1 MKLVAVLLAVFL
13 NGVQPQGLEA
23 PVADV
28 IEAVD
33 VRGNRR
39 IPSETIRYN
48 LQSRPGQP
56 IELGV
61 IQRDIRALYALGYFQ
76 DIRVD
81 EEDGE
86 NGKILIFEV
95 VEKPIIRAV
104 DYEGNDSVTLS
115 SILERNR
122 DAGVGLTVEIPYDE
136 TRIQRAKA
144 VLLSLL
150 AEQGRQNATV
160 EVETYE
166 IPPNAIGVAFV
177 IDEGPKIKIEE
188 IEILGNVAFSDGE
201 IKGAMELLKE
211 AGPIASFRSQDVYH
225 PLKMDDDITRIQML
239 LRENGYVRA
248 IVLEPE
254 VEIRPHKISRTLP
267 FIKPSFPWGIPL
279 PFWKKD
285 VDRFFIKIRVEE
297 NDQYR
302 LRDINVTGNE
312 QFTEEQLLSF
322 LRLNSGEVFNE
333 TRLREGFEDLGKLYG
348 NFGYVNFT
356 PVPNYEF
363 DDEARIV
370 DLTINVDEDRQFF
383 VNRINFRGNTS
394 TRDKVIRREVMLEE
408 GKVFSSQ
415 LWDMSLLRLNQLG
428 YFEEIT
434 ADAADIQPNPA
445 EAEVDITLNVEERGG
460 NTIGFSG
467 GVSGIGGSFLGIDY
481 STNNFLGFGETL
493 SVTAQGGT
501 RQTNFSFSFTEP
513 YLMDRPISAGFTIFK
528 SEYRFDQARD
538 IFGLNPD
545 DLPIG
550 LGFENRLNYEQSR
563 QGFNVFTSYPLRV
576 FHRLGLTFQ
585 FDNSSS
591 DAINPATSAFFDN
604 VRQSER
610 GSFVQTGGSF
620 SDFKTR
626 SVISTYRYN
635 TVSNPNRPQSG
646 QSISLSFNFTGSFL
660 GGNTNYIQPFFEY
673 QFYKPMN
680 NFRNTLAFRL
690 QVGHIKGFSG
700 TGTPFYQRYFMGGDF
715 DVRGFEFRSISP
727 MAFVTRESVDDFTGQ
742 PIVIDDIAYVGGDTT
757 AVANIEYRI
766 PIAGQV
772 LTLAPFLD
780 IGNSWAINRSQ
791 LQREVVQPDGSI
803 RIDGVQFIPG
813 TNAGLRASTGA
824 ELQVLMPVINAPF
837 RLIYFYNALRLDRTI
852 VTPNSG
858 QQFFFREQEKGF
870 KFTVGKTF

>member
-23 PVADV
+23 PVPDV

-279 PFWKKD
+279 PFWKKE

-322 LRLNSGEVFNE
+322 LRLNSDEVFNE

-434 ADAADIQPNPA
+434 ADAADIQPNPT

-493 SVTAQGGT
+493 AVTAQGGT

-680 NFRNTLAFRL
+680 NFRNTLAIRL

>member
-1 MKLVAVLLAVFL
+1 MKLVAVFLAVFL
-13 NGVQPQGLEA
+13 NGVQPQDLEV
-23 PVADV
+23 PVPDV
-28 IEAVD
+28 IEAVE

-48 LQSRPGQP
+48 LQTRPGELVQ
-56 IELGV
+56 LGV
-61 IQRDIRALYALGYFQ
+61 IQRDIRVLYGLGYFQ

-86 NGKILIFEV
+86 NGKIVIFEV
-95 VEKPIIRAV
+95 AEKPIIRAI

-115 SILERNR
+115 SILERLR
-122 DAGVGLTVEIPYDE
+122 DAGVGLSVEIPYDE

-225 PLKMDDDITRIQML
+225 PLKMNDDITRIQML
-239 LRENGYVRA
+239 FRENGYVRA
-248 IVLEPE
+248 IVLDPE

-279 PFWKKD
+279 PFWKKE

-356 PVPNYEF
+356 PVPNYDF

-408 GKVFSSQ
+408 GKIFSSQ

-434 ADAADIQPNPA
+434 ADAADIRPNPT

-493 SVTAQGGT
+493 AVTAQGGT

-545 DLPIG
+545 DLPTG

-626 SVISTYRYN
+626 SIISTYRYN

-646 QSISLSFNFTGSFL
+646 QSVSLSFNFTGSFL

-690 QVGHIKGFSG
+690 QVGHIRGFSG

-780 IGNSWAINRSQ
+780 IGNSWAINTSQ

-803 RIDGVQFIPG
+803 RIDDVQFIPG
-813 TNAGLRASTGA
+813 TNSGLRVSTGA

-852 VTPNSG
+852 TTPNSG
-858 QQFFFREQEKGF
+858 QQFFLREQEKGF

>member
-1 MKLVAVLLAVFL
+1 MKLVAVFLAVLL
-13 NGVQPQGLEA
+13 NGVQPQVLQPSD
-23 PVADV
+23 PVI
-28 IEAVD
+28 IEAIE

-39 IPSETIRYN
+39 IPSDTIRYN
-48 LQSRPGQP
+48 LQTRPGEP
-56 IELGV
+56 LALGV
-61 IQRDIRALYALGYFQ
+61 IQRDIRTLYGLGYFQ
-76 DIRVD
+76 DIRVE

-86 NGKILIFEV
+86 NGKIVIFDV

-122 DAGVGLTVEIPYDE
+122 DEGVGLTVEIPYDE
-136 TRIQRAKA
+136 TRVQRAKA

-160 EVETYE
+160 EIETYE

-177 IDEGPKIKIEE
+177 IDEGPKIKIAQ
-188 IEILGNVAFSDGE
+188 IEIIGNVAFSDGE

-211 AGPIASFRSQDVYH
+211 AGPISSFRSQDVYH
-225 PLKMDDDITRIQML
+225 PLKMNDDITRIQML

-248 IVLEPE
+248 VVLDPE
-254 VEIRPHKISRTLP
+254 VEIRPTKISRTLP

-285 VDRFFIKIRVEE
+285 VDRFFITIRVEE

-302 LRDINVTGNE
+302 LGDINVTGHE
-312 QFTEEQLLSF
+312 QFTEEQLTSF
-322 LRLNSGEVFNE
+322 LSLNTGEVFNE
-333 TRLREGFEDLGKLYG
+333 TRLREGFEDLSRLYG

-356 PVPNYEF
+356 PVPNYAF
-363 DDEARIV
+363 DDEDRTV

-408 GKVFSSQ
+408 GKIFSSQ

-434 ADAADIQPNPA
+434 EDAADIRPNPV

-493 SVTAQGGT
+493 AVTAQGGT

-513 YLMDRPISAGFTIFK
+513 YLMDRPISAGFSVFK

-538 IFGLNPD
+538 IFGLDVN
-545 DLPIG
+545 DLPTG
-550 LGFENRLNYEQSR
+550 FGFENRLNYEQSR
-563 QGFNVFTSYPLRV
+563 KGFNVFTSYPLRV

-591 DAINPATSAFFDN
+591 DAVNPATAAFFNN

-610 GSFVQTGGSF
+610 ESFVRTGGSF

-626 SVISTYRYN
+626 SLISTYRYN

-646 QSISLSFNFTGSFL
+646 QSVSLSFNFTGSFL
-660 GGNTNYIQPFFEY
+660 GGNVNYIQPFFEY

-680 NFRNTLAFRL
+680 GFRNTLAFRFQL
-690 QVGHIKGFSG
+690 GHLRGFSG
-700 TGTPFYQRYFMGGDF
+700 TGTPFYQRFFMGGDF

-742 PIVIDDIAYVGGDTT
+742 PLVIDDIAYVGGDTS
-757 AVANIEYRI
+757 AVANVEYRI
-766 PIAGQV
+766 PLAGQV

-791 LQREVVQPDGSI
+791 LQREVVQPDGST
-803 RIDGVQFIPG
+803 RVDGVNFIPG
-813 TNAGLRASTGA
+813 TNVGLRASTGA

-852 VTPNSG
+852 TTPNSG
-858 QQFFFREQEKGF
+858 QQFFLREQEKGF

>member
-1 MKLVAVLLAVFL
+1 MKLVAVFLAVFL
-13 NGVQPQGLEA
+13 NSVQAQVLQTPDTDL
-23 PVADV
+23 
-28 IEAVD
+28 IEAVE

-48 LQSRPGQP
+48 LQTRPGEP
-56 IELGV
+56 IRLGV
-61 IQRDIRALYALGYFQ
+61 VQRDIRALYALGYFE
-76 DIRVD
+76 DIRVE

-86 NGKILIFEV
+86 GGKIVIFEV
-95 VEKPIIRAV
+95 AEKPIIRAI

-115 SILERNR
+115 SILERLR
-122 DAGVGLTVEIPYDE
+122 DTGVGLSVEIPYDE

-160 EVETYE
+160 EVETYD

-177 IDEGPKIKIEE
+177 IDEGPKIKIQQ
-188 IEILGNVAFSDGE
+188 IEIIGNENFSDGQ

-225 PLKMDDDITRIQML
+225 PLKMNDDITRIQML

-248 IVLEPE
+248 LVLDPE
-254 VEIRPHKISRTLP
+254 VEIRPQKISRTLP

-279 PFWKKD
+279 PFWKKE
-285 VDRFFIKIRVEE
+285 VDRFFLTIQVEE

-302 LRDINVTGNE
+302 LGEIDITGNE
-312 QFTEEQLLSF
+312 QFTEEQLTSF
-322 LRLNSGEVFNE
+322 LGLSTGEVFNE
-333 TRLREGFEDLGKLYG
+333 TRLREGFEDLSKLYG

-363 DDEARIV
+363 DDENKTV

-383 VNRINFRGNTS
+383 VKRINFRGNTS

-408 GKVFSSQ
+408 GKIFSSQ

-434 ADAADIQPNPA
+434 ADAADIQPSPT
-445 EAEVDITLNVEERGG
+445 EAEVDITLSVEERGG

-501 RQTNFSFSFTEP
+501 RQTNYAFSFTEP
-513 YLMDRPISAGFTIFK
+513 YLMDRPISAGFSVFK

-538 IFGLNPD
+538 IFGLDVNN
-545 DLPIG
+545 LPIG
-550 LGFENRLNYEQSR
+550 FGFEDRLNYQQSR
-563 QGFNVFTSYPLRV
+563 KGFNLFTSYPLRV
-576 FHRLGLTFQ
+576 FHRLGVTFQ

-610 GSFVQTGGSF
+610 ESFVRTAAV
-620 SDFKTR
+620 
-626 SVISTYRYN
+626 SVTSRH
-635 TVSNPNRPQSG
+635 V
-646 QSISLSFNFTGSFL
+646 LSSRRTAIAPYP
-660 GGNTNYIQPFFEY
+660 TPT
-673 QFYKPMN
+673 
-680 NFRNTLAFRL
+680 FRGEA
-690 QVGHIKGFSG
+690 
-700 TGTPFYQRYFMGGDF
+700 
-715 DVRGFEFRSISP
+715 
-727 MAFVTRESVDDFTGQ
+727 
-742 PIVIDDIAYVGGDTT
+742 
-757 AVANIEYRI
+757 
-766 PIAGQV
+766 
-772 LTLAPFLD
+772 
-780 IGNSWAINRSQ
+780 
-791 LQREVVQPDGSI
+791 
-803 RIDGVQFIPG
+803 
-813 TNAGLRASTGA
+813 RAS
-824 ELQVLMPVINAPF
+824 V
-837 RLIYFYNALRLDRTI
+837 
-852 VTPNSG
+852 
-858 QQFFFREQEKGF
+858 
-870 KFTVGKTF
+870 

>member
-1 MKLVAVLLAVFL
+1 MKLVAVFLAVLL
-13 NGVQPQGLEA
+13 NGVEPQVLQT
-23 PVADV
+23 PDPDV
-28 IEAVD
+28 IEAIEVT
-33 VRGNRR
+33 GNRR
-39 IPSETIRYN
+39 IPSETILYN
-48 LQSRPGQP
+48 LQTRPGEP
-56 IELGV
+56 LVLGV
-61 IQRDIRALYALGYFQ
+61 LQRDIRTLYGLGYFQ

-86 NGKILIFEV
+86 NGKILIFDV
-95 VEKPIIRAV
+95 VEKPIIRAF

-115 SILERNR
+115 TILERNR

-136 TRIQRAKA
+136 TRVQLAKT
-144 VLLSLL
+144 VLLGLL

-160 EVETYE
+160 EIETYD

-188 IEILGNVAFSDGE
+188 IEIIGNEAFSDGQ
-201 IKGAMELLKE
+201 IKGVMELIKE
-211 AGPIASFRSQDVYH
+211 AGPISSFRSQDVYH
-225 PLKMDDDITRIQML
+225 ELKMNDDITRIQML

-248 IVLEPE
+248 VVLEPE
-254 VEIRPHKISRTLP
+254 VEIRSTKISRTLP

-285 VDRFFIKIRVEE
+285 VDRFFIKIQVEE

-302 LRDINVTGNE
+302 LGDINVTGNE
-312 QFTEEQLLSF
+312 QFTEEQLISF
-322 LRLNSGEVFNE
+322 LRLNTGEVFNE
-333 TRLREGFEDLGKLYG
+333 TRLREGFEDLSRLYG
-348 NFGYVNFT
+348 NFGFVNFT
-356 PVPNYEF
+356 PVPTYDF
-363 DDEARIV
+363 DDESRTV

-408 GKVFSSQ
+408 GKIFSSQ

-428 YFEEIT
+428 YFEQIT
-434 ADAADIQPNPA
+434 PDAADIQPNPV

-467 GVSGIGGSFLGIDY
+467 GVSAIGGTFLGIDY

-493 SVTAQGGT
+493 AVTAQGGT
-501 RQTNFSFSFTEP
+501 RQSNYSFSFTEP
-513 YLMDRPISAGFTIFK
+513 YLMDRPISSGFSIFK

-538 IFGLNPD
+538 VFGLDVSN
-545 DLPIG
+545 LPTG
-550 LGFENRLNYEQSR
+550 YGFENRLNYEQSR
-563 QGFNVFTSYPLRV
+563 KGFNVFTSYPLRV
-576 FHRLGLTFQ
+576 FQRLGLTFQ

-591 DAINPATSAFFDN
+591 DAVNPATSAFFDN

-626 SVISTYRYN
+626 SLISTYSYN
-635 TVSNPNRPQSG
+635 RVDNPNRPSTG
-646 QSISLSFNFTGSFL
+646 QSINLSFNFTGSFL
-660 GGNTNYIQPFFEY
+660 GGNVNYIQPFFEY
-673 QFYKPMN
+673 QFYRPMN
-680 NFRNTLAFRL
+680 NFRNTLAFRF
-690 QVGHIKGFSG
+690 QAGHLRGFSG
-700 TGTPFYQRYFMGGDF
+700 TGSPFYQRYFMGGDF

-757 AVANIEYRI
+757 AVANLEYRI
-766 PIAGQV
+766 PIAGEV

-780 IGNSWAINRSQ
+780 IGNSWAVNRSQ

-803 RIDGVQFIPG
+803 RVDPVEFIPG
-813 TNAGLRASTGA
+813 TNVGLRASTGV

-837 RLIYFYNALRLDRTI
+837 RLIYFYNALRLDRTLKL
-852 VTPNSG
+852 PASG
-858 QQFFFREQEKGF
+858 QDIILREQEKGF

>member
-1 MKLVAVLLAVFL
+1 MKLVAVFLALYL
-13 NGVQPQGLEA
+13 NGAQPQVLPP
-23 PVADV
+23 PVPDL
-28 IEAVD
+28 IEAID
-33 VRGNRR
+33 VRGARR

-48 LQSRPGQP
+48 LQSRPGEP
-56 IELGV
+56 MDLTT

-76 DIRVD
+76 DIRVV

-86 NGKILIFEV
+86 TGKIVIFEV
-95 VEKPIIRAV
+95 VEKPIIRAI

-115 SILERNR
+115 TILERNR

-160 EVETYE
+160 EIETYD

-177 IDEGPKIKIEE
+177 VDEGPKIKIQQ
-188 IEILGNVAFSDGE
+188 INIVGNEAFSDGE
-201 IKGAMELLKE
+201 LKSAMQLLKE
-211 AGPIASFRSQDVYH
+211 AGPISSFRSQDVYH
-225 PLKMDDDITRIQML
+225 PLKMNDDITRIQML

-248 IVLEPE
+248 VVLDPE
-254 VEIRPHKISRTLP
+254 VEIRPQKISRTLP

-279 PFWKKD
+279 PFWKKE
-285 VDRFFIKIRVEE
+285 VDRFFLTIRVEE

-302 LRDINVTGNE
+302 LGDINVTGNE
-312 QFTEEQLLSF
+312 QFTEEQLTSF
-322 LRLNSGEVFNE
+322 LGLRTDEVFNE
-333 TRLREGFEDLGKLYG
+333 TRLREGFEDLSKLYG

-356 PVPNYEF
+356 PVPSYDF
-363 DDEARIV
+363 DDENKTV

-408 GKVFSSQ
+408 GKIFSSQ
-415 LWDMSLLRLNQLG
+415 LWDLSLLRLNQLG

-445 EAEVDITLNVEERGG
+445 EAEVDITLSVAERGG

-493 SVTAQGGT
+493 SLTAQGGT
-501 RQTNFSFSFTEP
+501 RQTNYSFSFTEP
-513 YLMDRPISAGFTIFK
+513 YLMDHPISAGFSVFR

-538 IFGLNPD
+538 IFGLDVNA
-545 DLPIG
+545 LPTG
-550 LGFENRLNYEQSR
+550 LGFEDRLNYEQSR
-563 QGFNVFTSYPLRV
+563 KGFNVFTSYPLRV
-576 FHRLGLTFQ
+576 FQRLGLTFQ

-591 DAINPATSAFFDN
+591 NAVNPATAAFFVN

-610 GSFVQTGGSF
+610 GNFVQTGGSF

-626 SVISTYRYN
+626 SLISTYSYN

-646 QSISLSFNFTGSFL
+646 QSVSLSFNFTGSVL
-660 GGNTNYIQPFFEY
+660 GGNVNYVQPFFEY
-673 QFYKPMN
+673 QFYRPMN
-680 NFRNTLAFRL
+680 NFRNTLAVRL
-690 QVGHIKGFSG
+690 QFGHLRGFSG
-700 TGTPFYQRYFMGGDF
+700 TGSPFYQRYFMGGDF

-727 MAFVTRESVDDFTGQ
+727 MAFVTRESVDEFTDQ

-803 RIDGVQFIPG
+803 RIDGVNFIPG
-813 TNAGLRASTGA
+813 TNSGLRASTGM

-837 RLIYFYNALRLDRTI
+837 RLIYFYNALRLDRAI
-852 VTPNSG
+852 STPTSG
-858 QQFFFREQEKGF
+858 QQFLLREKEKGF

>member
-23 PVADV
+23 PVPDV

-279 PFWKKD
+279 PFWKKE

-322 LRLNSGEVFNE
+322 LRLNSDEVFNE

-428 YFEEIT
+428 YFAEIT
-434 ADAADIQPNPA
+434 ADAADIQPNPT

-493 SVTAQGGT
+493 AVTAQGGT

-680 NFRNTLAFRL
+680 NFRNTLAIRL

>member
-1 MKLVAVLLAVFL
+1 MKLVAVFLAVFL
-13 NGVQPQGLEA
+13 NGVQPQDLEV
-23 PVADV
+23 PVPDV
-28 IEAVD
+28 IEAVE

-48 LQSRPGQP
+48 LQTRPGELVQ
-56 IELGV
+56 LGV
-61 IQRDIRALYALGYFQ
+61 IQRDIRVLYGLGYFQ

-86 NGKILIFEV
+86 NGKIVIFEV
-95 VEKPIIRAV
+95 AEKPIIRAI

-115 SILERNR
+115 SILERLR
-122 DAGVGLTVEIPYDE
+122 DAGVGLSVEIPYDE

-225 PLKMDDDITRIQML
+225 PLKMNDDITRIQML
-239 LRENGYVRA
+239 FRENGYVRA
-248 IVLEPE
+248 IVLDPE

-279 PFWKKD
+279 PFWKKE

-356 PVPNYEF
+356 PVPNYDF

-408 GKVFSSQ
+408 GKIFSSQ

-434 ADAADIQPNPA
+434 ADAADIRPNPT

-493 SVTAQGGT
+493 AVTAQGGT

-545 DLPIG
+545 DLPTG

-626 SVISTYRYN
+626 SIISTYRYN

-646 QSISLSFNFTGSFL
+646 QSVSLSFNFTGSFL
-660 GGNTNYIQPFFEY
+660 GGNTNYIQSFFEY

-690 QVGHIKGFSG
+690 QVGHIRGFSG

-780 IGNSWAINRSQ
+780 IGNSWAINTSQ

-803 RIDGVQFIPG
+803 RIDDVQFIPG
-813 TNAGLRASTGA
+813 TNSGLRVSTGA

-852 VTPNSG
+852 TTPNSG
-858 QQFFFREQEKGF
+858 QQFFLREQEKGF

>member
-1 MKLVAVLLAVFL
+1 MKLVAVLLAFFL
-13 NGVQPQGLEA
+13 NGVQPQTLQT
-23 PVADV
+23 PDPDL
-28 IEAVD
+28 IEAIE

-48 LQSRPGQP
+48 LQTRPGEP
-56 IELGV
+56 IDPGV
-61 IQRDIRALYALGYFQ
+61 VQRDIRALYALGYFE

-86 NGKILIFEV
+86 NGKIVIFEV
-95 VEKPIIRAV
+95 AEKPIIRAI

-115 SILERNR
+115 AILERFR
-122 DAGVGLTVEIPYDE
+122 DVGVGLSVEIPYDD

-160 EVETYE
+160 DIETYD

-177 IDEGPKIKIEE
+177 IDEGPKIKIAE
-188 IEILGNVAFSDGE
+188 INIIGNEAFSDGQVR
-201 IKGAMELLKE
+201 GAMELLKE
-211 AGPIASFRSQDVYH
+211 AGPIASFKGQDVYH
-225 PLKMDDDITRIQML
+225 ELKMNDDITRIQMM

-248 IVLEPE
+248 VVLQPE
-254 VEIRPHKISRTLP
+254 VEIRPTKISRTLP

-279 PFWKKD
+279 PFWKKE
-285 VDRFFIKIRVEE
+285 VDRFYLTVRLEE
-297 NDQYR
+297 NEQYR
-302 LRDINVTGNE
+302 LGDIRVTGNE
-312 QFTEEQLLSF
+312 QFTEEQLTSF
-322 LRLNSGEVFNE
+322 LQLNTDEVFNE

-356 PVPNYEF
+356 PVPAYDF
-363 DDEARIV
+363 DDENRTV

-408 GKVFSSQ
+408 GKIFSSQ

-434 ADAADIQPNPA
+434 ADAADIRPNPV

-501 RQTNFSFSFTEP
+501 RQTNYSFSFTEP
-513 YLMDRPISAGFTIFK
+513 YLMDRPISAGFSIFR
-528 SEYRFDQARD
+528 SDYRFDQARD
-538 IFGLNPD
+538 VFGLDVNN
-545 DLPIG
+545 LPTG
-550 LGFENRLNYEQSR
+550 LGFENRLNYEQKR
-563 QGFNVFTSYPLRV
+563 KGFNVFTSYPLRV

-591 DAINPATSAFFDN
+591 DAVNPATSAFFNN

-610 GSFVQTGGSF
+610 SSFVQTGGSF

-635 TVSNPNRPQSG
+635 TVSNPNRPQTG
-646 QSISLSFNFTGSFL
+646 QSVSLSFNFTGSFL
-660 GGNTNYIQPFFEY
+660 GGNVNYVQPFFEY

-680 NFRNTLAFRL
+680 NFRNTLAIRF
-690 QVGHIKGFSG
+690 QAGHLRGFGG
-700 TGTPFYQRYFMGGDF
+700 TGSPFYQRYFMGGDF
-715 DVRGFEFRSISP
+715 DVRGYEFRSISP
-727 MAFVTRESVDDFTGQ
+727 MAFVTRESVDEFTGQ

-780 IGNSWAINRSQ
+780 IGNSWALNRSQ
-791 LQREVVQPDGSI
+791 LQREVPQPDGSV
-803 RIDGVQFIPG
+803 RIDGVEFIPG

-852 VTPNSG
+852 TTPNSG
-858 QQFFFREQEKGF
+858 QQFILREKQRGF

>member
-1 MKLVAVLLAVFL
+1 MKLVAVFLAVFL
-13 NGVQPQGLEA
+13 NSVQAQVLQTPDTDL
-23 PVADV
+23 
-28 IEAVD
+28 IEAVE

-48 LQSRPGQP
+48 LQTRPGEP
-56 IELGV
+56 IRLGV
-61 IQRDIRALYALGYFQ
+61 VQRDIRALYALGYFE
-76 DIRVD
+76 DIRVE

-86 NGKILIFEV
+86 GGKIVIFEV
-95 VEKPIIRAV
+95 AEKPIIRAI

-115 SILERNR
+115 SILERLR
-122 DAGVGLTVEIPYDE
+122 DTGVGLSVEIPYDE

-160 EVETYE
+160 EVETYD

-177 IDEGPKIKIEE
+177 IDEGPKIKIQQ
-188 IEILGNVAFSDGE
+188 IEIIGNENFSDGQ

-225 PLKMDDDITRIQML
+225 PLKMNDDITRIQML

-248 IVLEPE
+248 LVLDPE
-254 VEIRPHKISRTLP
+254 VEIRPQKISRTLP

-279 PFWKKD
+279 PFWKKE
-285 VDRFFIKIRVEE
+285 VDRFFLTIQVEE

-302 LRDINVTGNE
+302 LGEIDITGNE
-312 QFTEEQLLSF
+312 QFTEEQLTSF
-322 LRLNSGEVFNE
+322 LGLSTGEVFNE
-333 TRLREGFEDLGKLYG
+333 TRLREGFEDLSKLYG

-363 DDEARIV
+363 DDENKTV

-383 VNRINFRGNTS
+383 VKRINFRGNTS

-408 GKVFSSQ
+408 GKIFSSQ

-434 ADAADIQPNPA
+434 ADAADIQPSPT
-445 EAEVDITLNVEERGG
+445 EAEVDITLSVEERGG

-501 RQTNFSFSFTEP
+501 RQTNYAFSFTEP
-513 YLMDRPISAGFTIFK
+513 YLMDRPISAGFSVFK

-538 IFGLNPD
+538 IFGLDVNN
-545 DLPIG
+545 LPIG
-550 LGFENRLNYEQSR
+550 FGFEDRLNYQQSR
-563 QGFNVFTSYPLRV
+563 KGFNLFTSYPLRV
-576 FHRLGLTFQ
+576 FHRLGVTFQ

-610 GSFVQTGGSF
+610 ESFVRTGGSF

-626 SVISTYRYN
+626 SLISTYRYS
-635 TVSNPNRPQSG
+635 TVSNPNVPRGG

-660 GGNTNYIQPFFEY
+660 GGNVNYVQPFFEY

-680 NFRNTLAFRL
+680 NFRNTLAFRF
-690 QVGHIKGFSG
+690 QAGHIRGFSG
-700 TGTPFYQRYFMGGDF
+700 TGSPFYQRYFMGGDF

-757 AVANIEYRI
+757 AVANVEYRI

-780 IGNSWAINRSQ
+780 LGNSWAFNRSQ

-803 RIDGVQFIPG
+803 RVDGVQFLPG
-813 TNAGLRASTGA
+813 TNTGLRASTGV

-837 RLIYFYNALRLDRTI
+837 RLIYYNNPLRLDRTI
-852 VTPNSG
+852 TTPNSG
-858 QQFFFREQEKGF
+858 QQFFLREENRGF